1 MLLDAFTF
9 IFILY
14 IIMKVGVDNIA
25 ALNQWLI
32 YVDFDLEL

>member
-1 MLLDAFTF
+1 MLLDALTF

-14 IIMKVGVDNIA
+14 IIMKVGVATIE

-32 YVDFDLEL
+32 YDLEL